1 MMASDQP
8 DIVVIGA
15 GQAGLAVGYYLK
27 RHGLSF
33 VVLEAGSGIGHT
45 WRSRWDS
52 LRLFTPASFALPGLR
67 LPLHA
72 RTYPSK
78 EQIADYLESYAERFE
93 IPVRLGAHVD
103 QLTRDGDRY
112 LVHVGDQGLAVAH
125 VIVATGPY
133 MTPYI
138 PPFAAALRPDIV
150 QLHSAGYRNP
160 KQLQDGTV
168 LVVGAGNSGA
178 EIALETSAAHDTV
191 LAGRDTGRL
200 PITLGPLGYRLLRRL
215 PANRPPGSRMA
226 KRLAHRGAPL
236 VRVHPRHLQRA
247 GVRRVDRVTGTVDG
261 WPQLADGTVLPTANV
276 LWCTGFLPDYHW
288 IKLPTF
294 AGNGWPRHDRGIV
307 HGEPGL
313 YMVGLPFQSSLASH
327 LIGGVGADAAHV
339 VDALAQQRHGNT
351 EPASHP

>member
-27 RHGLSF
+27 RCGLPF
-33 VVLEAGSGIGHT
+33 VVLEAASRIGHT

-52 LRLFTPASFALPGLR
+52 LRLFTPATFALPGLR
-67 LPLHA
+67 LPLPA
-72 RTYPSK
+72 RTHPSK
-78 EQIADYLESYAERFE
+78 DQMADYLESYAERFE
-93 IPVRLGAHVD
+93 IPVRLSAHVD

-112 LVHVGDQGLAVAH
+112 LVQVGDLRLGVAH

-133 MTPYI
+133 MKPYI
-138 PPFAAALRPDIV
+138 PPFATTLRPDIV

-160 KQLQDGTV
+160 RQLQDGTV

-178 EIALETSAAHDTV
+178 EIALETSTAHDTL

-200 PITLGPLGYRLLRRL
+200 PITLGPLGYRLLRGL
-215 PANRPPGSRMA
+215 PATRPPGSRMA
-226 KRLAHRGAPL
+226 KRLAHGGAPL
-236 VRVHPRHLQRA
+236 VRVHPRDLQRA
-247 GVRRVDRVTGTVDG
+247 GVRRVDRVAGTTDG
-261 WPQLADGTVLPTANV
+261 RPQLADGTVLHTANV
-276 LWCTGFLPDYHW
+276 LWCTGFMPDYHW

-294 AGNGWPRHDRGIV
+294 ANNGWPHHNRGIV
-307 HGEPGL
+307 YGEPGL

-339 VDALAQQRHGNT
+339 VDALTRQRHGNAK
-351 EPASHP
+351 PASRP